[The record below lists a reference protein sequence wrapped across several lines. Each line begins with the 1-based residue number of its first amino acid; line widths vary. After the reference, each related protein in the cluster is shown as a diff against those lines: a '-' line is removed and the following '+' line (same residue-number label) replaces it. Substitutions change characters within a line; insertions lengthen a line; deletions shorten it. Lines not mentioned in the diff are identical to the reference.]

1 MDGNEPRFT
10 LRGLKLLRLFLDD
23 AERERPGSELMT
35 LTGLASGNLYPLL
48 RSFEQKGLLASRWE
62 EGDPV
67 KLGRPLRRFYK
78 ITRPGRFAARKALSE
93 LGLK

>member
-1 MDGNEPRFT
+1 VDADAPRFT
-10 LRGLKLLRLFLDD
+10 LRGLKLLRLFIDD
-23 AERERPGSELMT
+23 VERERPGSELMT

-48 RSFEQKGLLASRWE
+48 RSFEQKGLLSSRWE

-78 ITRPGRFAARKALSE
+78 ITKRGRFSARKALAE